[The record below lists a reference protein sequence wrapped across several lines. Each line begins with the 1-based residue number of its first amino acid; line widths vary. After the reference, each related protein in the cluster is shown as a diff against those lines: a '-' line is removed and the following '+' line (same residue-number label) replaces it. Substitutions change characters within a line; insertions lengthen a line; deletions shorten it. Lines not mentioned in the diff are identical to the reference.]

1 MSNKKYPSKYSN
13 GKLVS
18 AAQYITE
25 VICEKRAKMNKQDLH
40 YRFWVNKEWSKFYRD
55 QIASAN
61 KLLTKY
67 SDTAI
72 LRGLNNP
79 KAAKI
84 YSLRAPFLIP
94 IIEDE
99 EQKLQSQNTTLSLE
113 LNRPDEVV
121 FGQRA
126 IKKSTNIISKLKD
139 LDNES

>member
-1 MSNKKYPSKYSN
+1 MSHKKYPSKYSN

-25 VICEKRAKMNKQDLH
+25 IICEKRAKMNKQDLH
-40 YRFWVNKEWSKFYRD
+40 YKFWINKEWSKFYRD
-55 QIASAN
+55 QIATAN
-61 KLLTKY
+61 KLLKKY

-72 LRGLNNP
+72 VKSLSHP
-79 KAAKI
+79 KAEKI

-99 EQKLQSQNTTLSLE
+99 EKRVQSENTILSLD
-113 LNRPDEVV
+113 LQRPKNVI
-121 FGQRA
+121 FGNNTLKQ
-126 IKKSTNIISKLKD
+126 TNNIISKLKD

>member
-1 MSNKKYPSKYSN
+1 MSDKKYPSKYSN

-25 VICEKRAKMNKQDLH
+25 IICEKRAKMNKKDLH
-40 YRFWVNKEWSKFYRD
+40 HRFWINKEWSKFYRD
-55 QIASAN
+55 QIGSAN
-61 KLLTKY
+61 KLLKSY

-72 LRGLNNP
+72 LRGLSNP
-79 KAAKI
+79 KAQKI

-99 EQKLQSQNTTLSLE
+99 EKKLELENTKLSIQ
-113 LNRPDEVV
+113 LNRPDSVV
-121 FGQRA
+121 FGGPA
-126 IKKSTNIISKLKD
+126 IKKNNIISKLKD